1 MSIPQAKVIVNPVA
15 GASSTYRKWP
25 RISSLLHHIG
35 LSFEFQYTE
44 GVGHAIELARAAA
57 SDGCQFLVAVGG
69 DGTVNEVANGI
80 LSSKDLG
87 RASIGIIS
95 TGTGGDFI
103 RSAGIDRDYIKACSL
118 LTSKRRRLIDVGI
131 VEYQRGGQTLKRF
144 FVNSAG
150 VGFDAAATEAS
161 SHLPKFLG
169 GTIPY
174 VMGLLKSLAGYRN
187 KSVIMKVDD
196 RVEAKRI
203 LSVVVANGCYFGGGM
218 RVAPQADICDGLLDV
233 VSVGDMGKIELL
245 RAFPTIYKGT
255 HIHHPKV
262 STQRATQVS
271 IDSDEKFLVQT
282 DGEFLGEGPVSFGLM
297 PSALSIAI

>member
-1 MSIPQAKVIVNPVA
+1 MSIMQAKVIVNPVA
-15 GASSTYRKWP
+15 GANTTYRKWP
-25 RISSLLHHIG
+25 RISRLLRHIG
-35 LSFEFQYTE
+35 LPFEFQYTE

-80 LSSKDLG
+80 LLSKDLSK
-87 RASIGIIS
+87 ATIGIIS
-95 TGTGGDFI
+95 TGTGGDFV
-103 RSAGIDRDYIKACSL
+103 RSAGIPRDYIKACSSL
-118 LTSKRRRLIDVGI
+118 IGARKRLIDVGV
-131 VEYQRGGQTLKRF
+131 VEYQKDGQTLKRF

-150 VGFDAAATEAS
+150 VGFDAAVAEVS
-161 SHLPKFLG
+161 NRLPKFLG

-174 VMGLLKSLAGYRN
+174 ILGLLRSLAGYKN
-187 KSVIMKVDD
+187 KSVVIRVNN

-203 LSVVVANGCYFGGGM
+203 LSIVVANGCYFGGGM

-233 VSVGDMGKIELL
+233 ISVGDMGKIELL

-255 HIHHPKV
+255 HIYHPKV
-262 STQRATQVS
+262 MMEKATQIAIES
-271 IDSDEKFLVQT
+271 SEKFLVHA

>member
-1 MSIPQAKVIVNPVA
+1 MSIPQARVIVNPVA
-15 GASSTYRKWP
+15 GASTTYRKWP
-25 RISSLLHHIG
+25 RISSLLQHIG
-35 LSFEFQYTE
+35 LSFEYQYTE

-80 LSSKDLG
+80 LSTKDLSG
-87 RASIGIIS
+87 ASIGIIS

-103 RSAGIDRDYIKACSL
+103 RSAGIDRDYIKACSS
-118 LTSKRRRLIDVGI
+118 LTSTRRRLIDVGV
-131 VEYQRGGQTLKRF
+131 VEYKEGGQTRKRF

-150 VGFDAAATEAS
+150 VGFDAAVAEVS
-161 SHLPKFLG
+161 NRLPKFLG

-174 VMGLLKSLAGYRN
+174 ILGLLRSLAGYKN

-233 VSVGDMGKIELL
+233 ISVGDMGKVELL

-255 HIHHPKV
+255 HIYHPKV
-262 STQRATQVS
+262 RMEKATRVT
-271 IDSDEKFLVQT
+271 IDSPERFLVHA

-297 PSALSIAI
+297 PSALSIAV